1 MIAAAM
7 KRDAVALGLSGVFF
21 GLIVGWIL
29 GSQRQAPAAP
39 AAAPQAAAS
48 AAQAPEPKPID
59 PQKLAALEAQAKSA
73 PTDPVPRILL
83 GDLYFDAQRFDLAMP
98 WYEAAVALDPK
109 RIDASTD
116 LGICYFYINQ
126 VDRALAQFDK
136 SLAIDPN
143 HVKTLLN
150 VGIVRA
156 FGKGDRAGAAQV
168 WERVVAIAPESEE
181 ATLAK
186 QGLDDLRGQ
195 TGASGAGQSSPPA
208 AGQKGRGGL

>member
-1 MIAAAM
+1 M
-7 KRDAVALGLSGVFF
+7 KRDSVALGLAGVFF

-29 GSQRQAPAAP
+29 GSQRLAPAPA
-39 AAAPQAAAS
+39 AAAPQAAVAES
-48 AAQAPEPKPID
+48 QAPEPKPID
-59 PQKLAALEAQAKSA
+59 QQRLATLEAQAKTA

-116 LGICYFYINQ
+116 LGICYFYTNQ

-136 SLAIDPN
+136 SLAMDAN
-143 HVKTLLN
+143 HLKTLLN

-156 FGKGDRAGAAQV
+156 FGKGDRPGAAQA

-186 QGLDDLRGQ
+186 QGLDGLRGQ
-195 TGASGAGQSSPPA
+195 GPA
-208 AGQKGRGGL
+208 APGQKGRGGQ